1 MRSTVSFAI
10 AAMLASAMV
19 AGAQTTR
26 TETKIKGHD
35 AQTVS
40 YTGCVRSGAET
51 TSYMLENAVPIGQT
65 TQIATSGETET
76 VTTYALIP
84 DRAVQLQTAVGHKVQ
99 VTGVVAKGDVKQET
113 KTKTDGQRE
122 VKTEQTFKG
131 DRKVQ
136 QFHVVSVKD
145 LGEPCS

>member
-1 MRSTVSFAI
+1 
-10 AAMLASAMV
+10 
-19 AGAQTTR
+19 
-26 TETKIKGHD
+26 
-35 AQTVS
+35 
-40 YTGCVRSGAET
+40 
-51 TSYMLENAVPIGQT
+51 
-65 TQIATSGETET
+65 
-76 VTTYALIP
+76 
-84 DRAVQLQTAVGHKVQ
+84 